1 MFLLRRAHSN
11 TILFCFCFFLS
22 LTFYKSS
29 YRLSENLAD
38 ESDAFSTL
46 EEVKTAYLVSEEQQ
60 GKKNCS
66 SEEQIG

>member
-1 MFLLRRAHSN
+1 MFLLSRAHSN

-22 LTFYKSS
+22 LTFYQSS

-38 ESDAFSTL
+38 ENDAFSTL
-46 EEVKTAYLVSEEQQ
+46 EDAYLVSEEQQ